1 MKLFLSRLG
10 IPVRVYAAG
19 GVGPYAPGMRTQ
31 TTMHTLFVALL
42 LTVATAPAGALQNQ
56 PAEPLAPTPAPQAE
70 PAAPADPGQAGPDGK
85 PKRGPVKVEV
95 GDLLHQCEAF
105 PPTRRVGA
113 RAHIFREYQAVAN
126 TVVLVDSAEAA
137 ADAIGSWRGLFR
149 FPVLIDDGSLSAA
162 ENIARFVRAFKP
174 ERVVRWKPR
183 DAEPWSDDLTA
194 RAVRMIESIGRIVDE
209 EDPPKST
216 RKLIEKFREK
226 KVGPQGVV
234 ALDPED
240 PAWIAGLALAA
251 GRVQPVI
258 FLKGNGKVNRLMD
271 GAEMRG
277 LAESL
282 QHQLDQVGL
291 EWAVLGDEIDM
302 LTIAANLPGRVGLG
316 IDGKD
321 EKALTDLLGRQRGG
335 IGARWAWAG
344 MVFGDAQTSL
354 YRAMCGLFIAP
365 KAAWLFDGYGR
376 GDPWDLYDATSA
388 GRILDEAGYGTEVYD
403 TPQNRADDW
412 RRACNK
418 GISADLVLINSKGN
432 MNFFDLGGK
441 KALCGDIPL
450 LDRPVAVH
458 IVHSWSAR
466 LPASPKT
473 VGGRWL
479 EHGAYLY
486 YGSIDEPF
494 LNAFV
499 ETPKVVSRLLSGM
512 PFGVAVRR
520 DNSPPWK
527 LNVLGDPLTT
537 FAADTTAGRR
547 FGPEVPLSPIENL
560 DDESRAALKKGE
572 FAPAIRALVMAG
584 RDGDAAR
591 LAAALIKQKPESF
604 GVDAARWSVLPLFR
618 AGRYDAIAP
627 VFAQLPVEETK
638 KNLMLLDALWDAAR
652 IVLARGPDTRFE
664 GLLRRN
670 LRPGQEEYDAVEAA
684 QYIYDRAGPNEAVHF
699 LEGVSPTLPNE
710 RRRKPVLNAIR
721 RFGGPSRP

>member
-1 MKLFLSRLG
+1 
-10 IPVRVYAAG
+10 
-19 GVGPYAPGMRTQ
+19 
-31 TTMHTLFVALL
+31 MHTFAAAALIAAVIPPGSARASEP
-42 LTVATAPAGALQNQ
+42 TGAGDTGPAR
-56 PAEPLAPTPAPQAE
+56 PAPRAGQ
-70 PAAPADPGQAGPDGK
+70 DQPGEKGK
-85 PKRGPVKVEV
+85 GGEPVKVEV
-95 GDLLHQCEAF
+95 GDLLRQCDKF

-137 ADAIGSWRGLFR
+137 ADAIGAWRGLFR
-149 FPVLIDDGSLSAA
+149 FPVLIDDGTLAA
-162 ENIARFVRAFKP
+162 TENIARFVRAFGP
-174 ERVVRWKPR
+174 ERVVRWEPA
-183 DAEPWSDDLTA
+183 DAEPWPDDLTE
-194 RAVRMIESIGRIVDE
+194 RAVRMIETIGNIVE
-209 EDPPKST
+209 EKDPPKST

-226 KVGPQGVV
+226 NIGPQGVV
-234 ALDPED
+234 AIDPED
-240 PAWIAGLALAA
+240 PAWVAGLALAA

-258 FLKGNGKVNRLMD
+258 FLKGNGKVNRLMS

-282 QHQLDQVGL
+282 QRQLDQVGMR
-291 EWAVLGDEIDM
+291 WAELGDEIDM
-302 LTIAANLPGRVGLG
+302 ITIAANLPSRVGLG
-316 IDGKD
+316 VDGKD
-321 EKALTDLLGRQRGG
+321 EKALTDLIGRHRGG
-335 IGARWAWAG
+335 VSTRWAWAG
-344 MVFGDAQTSL
+344 MVFGDEQTSL

-365 KAAWLFDGYGR
+365 GSAWLFDGYGR

-388 GRILDEAGYGTEVYD
+388 ARRLGEAGYQTELHD
-403 TPQNRADDW
+403 TPQNRVDDW
-412 RRACNK
+412 RRACTG
-418 GISADLVLINSKGN
+418 GISADLVLINSKGS
-432 MNFFDLGGK
+432 MNFFDLAGK

-450 LDRPVAVH
+450 LERPVAVH

-466 LPASPKT
+466 MPASPKT

-537 FAADTTAGRR
+537 FAPESTAGRR
-547 FGPEVPLSPIENL
+547 FGPEIPLAPVAGL
-560 DDESRAALKKGE
+560 GDESAEMLKKGE

-584 RDGDAAR
+584 RDKDAAR
-591 LAAALIKQKPESF
+591 LAAALIAQKPEAF
-604 GVDAARWSVLPLFR
+604 DADAARWSVMPLFR
-618 AGRYDAIAP
+618 DGRYDAIAP
-627 VFAQLPVEETK
+627 VFARLSPDEMDRHF
-638 KNLMLLDALWDAAR
+638 MLLDALWDAAR
-652 IVLARGPDTRFE
+652 VVLARGPDTRFE
-664 GLLRRN
+664 GLLQRN

-684 QYIYDRAGPNEAVHF
+684 QYINDRAGPAEAVHF

-721 RFGGPSRP
+721 RFGGPSSSP